1 MLRAMRR
8 PVVGSAIQ
16 SAPPNKA
23 LQLPVKGRAPI
34 NRGSVWGRT
43 SALRAT
49 TAAAL
54 AGS

>member
-1 MLRAMRR
+1 
-8 PVVGSAIQ
+8 VGA
-16 SAPPNKA
+16 APSNKA
-23 LQLPVKGRAPI
+23 LQLTVKGRAAI
-34 NRGSVWGRT
+34 YCGGVWRRA

>member
-1 MLRAMRR
+1 M
-8 PVVGSAIQ
+8 SI
-16 SAPPNKA
+16 KA
-23 LQLPVKGRAPI
+23 LQLTVKGRAPMH
-34 NRGSVWGRT
+34 RGSFWRRC